1 YQTLTPHRRKKEKG
15 QQIPTPQ
22 HQPNPKRRLNIRDAE
37 YQKHLALTFID
48 TLLSSQRTRAHHHFW
63 LTRQPLRGNFSSL
76 SHWADRRKPAPAE
89 DIPGLKHNHTRW

>member
-1 YQTLTPHRRKKEKG
+1 TPH
-15 QQIPTPQ
+15 TPR
-22 HQPNPKRRLNIRDAE
+22 NPKAPKAIRDVE

-48 TLLSSQRTRAHHHFW
+48 TLLSSQRTRAHHHFR

-76 SHWADRRKPAPAE
+76 SHQADRRKPAPAE